1 MKKVFAFFIPL
12 CLVLLS
18 SPVSAH
24 FGMVIPSQ
32 NIVTPA
38 NKDLQLTLS
47 FSHPFAGI
55 GMDQAKPARFYVVKD
70 KQETDLL
77 PLLQPVSVMG
87 HAAWQASL
95 KIKRPGVYWYVMEP
109 TPYWEAAEDIFII
122 HTAKTAVAAFGEDQ
136 GWDEPLGLETEI
148 VPLLR
153 PFANYAGNSFSGRV
167 LLKGKTVPGAEVEV
181 EFYNRDSKIVAPSNY
196 HFTQVI
202 KADENGVF
210 TFTCPWPGW
219 WGFAALNEADYTL
232 KAADG
237 TEKEVELGAVLWIY
251 LDPVETR

>member
-1 MKKVFAFFIPL
+1 MVRHLLFLLTLLIMLSASN
-12 CLVLLS
+12 CL
-18 SPVSAH
+18 AH

-32 NIVTPA
+32 NIIKPD
-38 NKDLQLTLS
+38 NKTVQLTLS

-55 GMDQAKPARFYVVKD
+55 GMDMAKPASFYSLMDGNK
-70 KQETDLL
+70 TDLL
-77 PLLQPVSVMG
+77 ADLKQTAVMDHIG
-87 HAAWQASL
+87 WQLSR

-109 TPYWEAAEDIFII
+109 APYWEPAEDIFII
-122 HTAKTAVAAFGEDQ
+122 HTTKTAVAAFGEDQ
-136 GWDEPLGLETEI
+136 GWDKPLGLATEI

-153 PFANYAGNSFSGRV
+153 PFGNYAGNSFSGRV
-167 LLKGKTVPGAEVEV
+167 LLKGKAVAGAAVEV
-181 EFYNRDSKIVAPSNY
+181 EFYNRDNRITAPDEY
-196 HFTQVI
+196 HYTQVI

-210 TFTCPWPGW
+210 TFTCPWSGW

-251 LDPVETR
+251 LDPVTGK